1 MKVND
6 SLHNLNFIPF
16 LHYETFIFDGVEA
29 EAAAARK
36 RKESRK

>member
-6 SLHNLNFIPF
+6 SLLNLNFISF

-29 EAAAARK
+29 AEAARK
-36 RKESRK
+36 RKES